1 MQNYFA
7 SLRVECIQYMY
18 LLFCNLQDV
27 DEILNS
33 TQKLPKDKEDLFAYM
48 GENGKKLYVWI

>member
-48 GENGKKLYVWI
+48 GENGKKLYV